1 MKSFGYLLKQGIRG
15 IFSHGFMSAAA
26 VLVTVA
32 CLLIV
37 GSCYALMYNV
47 NVLVE
52 DLNKT
57 NEVLVIID
65 EKLSLAEARQVE
77 TNVRREPNVHNAVF
91 KSREEALEEFK
102 EAHENDPVFNGIAAE
117 DLRHRV
123 VVTLVDNSKLE
134 ETVARLHQINGVA
147 KITASYELAEG
158 FSSLQK
164 VLNIAFWAVLAML
177 AVVSGVIIA
186 NTVKLAMM
194 DRKDEIA
201 IMKMVGATNSFIR
214 VPFLIQSVS
223 IGLFAG
229 GIAFGLQWLLYNM
242 VVAGIEQ
249 MDSLQ
254 MFRFVPFSEILLPM
268 VGIFALAGAAVG
280 FVGSWTSIQKYM
292 NV

>member
-65 EKLSLAEARQVE
+65 ENFSLAEARQVE
-77 TNVRREPNVHNAVF
+77 TNVRRQPNVHEAVF
-91 KSREEALEEFK
+91 KSREQALEEFK
-102 EAHENDPVFNGIAAE
+102 EAHANDPVFNGVAAE

-123 VVTLVDNSKLE
+123 VVTLVDNSLLE
-134 ETVARLHQINGVA
+134 ETVARLYQINGVA

-164 VLNIAFWAVLAML
+164 VLNIAFWAVLLML

-214 VPFLIQSVS
+214 VPFLIQSIS

-229 GIAFGLQWLLYNM
+229 GIAFGLEWLLYDAM
-242 VVAGIEQ
+242 AGKLNAYSTL
-249 MDSLQ
+249 DFLS
-254 MFRFVPFSEILLPM
+254 FVPFTTLLPLM
-268 VGIFALAGAAVG
+268 VPVFAAAGMFVG
-280 FVGSWTSIQKYM
+280 VVGSWNSIRKYM
-292 NV
+292 KV